1 MKELKD
7 IVLKKG
13 DIVYVKT
20 PKIFWKYDIAEN
32 EDGFTVAYFL
42 TKSPF
47 HQHKLADVAKIE
59 RPVKY
64 ETIYEAPKQILDK
77 EEKEWLE
84 NFLRPFRK
92 RVIFIKKTYD
102 FNYGRNIIIELK
114 DERYPISLPYFE
126 KDEYYK
132 GMELDKEYTLKELGL
147 FED

>member
-13 DIVYVKT
+13 DIVYYDDDYFIVDGLDGKT
-20 PKIFWKYDIAEN
+20 ADEV
-32 EDGFTVAYFL
+32 EGFV
-42 TKSPF
+42 S
-47 HQHKLADVAKIE
+47 KIE

-84 NFLRPFRK
+84 NFLRPFNSVVEYIRK
-92 RVIFIKKTYD
+92 EFNGDKTREHLFIRHNEY
-102 FNYGRNIIIELK
+102 FIC
-114 DERYPISLPYFE
+114 LPYFE
-126 KDEYYK
+126 KNTMYK

-147 FED
+147 FEGVNYEI